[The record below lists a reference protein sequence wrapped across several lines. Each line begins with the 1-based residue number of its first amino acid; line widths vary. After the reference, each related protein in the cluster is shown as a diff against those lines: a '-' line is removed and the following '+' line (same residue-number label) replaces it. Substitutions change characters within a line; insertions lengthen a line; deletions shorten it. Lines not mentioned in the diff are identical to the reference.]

1 MHKFEIIFRIIV
13 VSCFYSPKRLDP
25 RKESFDH
32 PSSYVAY
39 IVEPPHIS
47 NLNGS
52 VKNKSEIETH
62 GGVYGYGSV
71 EEED

>member
-1 MHKFEIIFRIIV
+1 MKEWPFWGFVIWFGADAHGELFRQ
-13 VSCFYSPKRLDP
+13 SLEKR
-25 RKESFDH
+25 
-32 PSSYVAY
+32 AY

>member
-1 MHKFEIIFRIIV
+1 MADSR
-13 VSCFYSPKRLDP
+13 
-25 RKESFDH
+25 
-32 PSSYVAY
+32 Y